1 MALMAQSRKYI
12 EIIEAIANLQNND
25 AQSVVCVDGPAGSGK
40 TTLAEIIRSNF
51 DSVNVVHM
59 DDLYDGWVAPLNSEM
74 YSRITSQIIE
84 PHLKKEPA
92 DFDVFN
98 WWKHAFDHKEHLET
112 KKTLVIEGVGAASS
126 EVRKFADLTVFVEVS
141 AELGLERVLSRDGL
155 GIVNEMQSWQEME
168 SKHFK
173 QDQTKKAANF
183 VVDGSLELDY

>member
-1 MALMAQSRKYI
+1 MALMAQSSKFV
-12 EIIEAIANLQNND
+12 EIIEAIAKLQNNY
-25 AQSVVCVDGPAGSGK
+25 AQSVVCIDGPAGSGK
-40 TTLAEIIRSNF
+40 TTLAGIISSKF
-51 DSVNVVHM
+51 ESVNVVHM
-59 DDLYDGWVAPLNSEM
+59 DDLYDGWVTPLNSEL

-92 DFDVFN
+92 VYDVFN
-98 WWKHAFDHKEHLET
+98 WWKHAFDHKDHLEIQ
-112 KKTLVIEGVGAASS
+112 KTLVIEGVGAAGS

-168 SKHFK
+168 SAHFNL
-173 QDQTKKAANF
+173 DQTKKVADF